1 MGNYKFK
8 EDEPKKKVLNYDIIS
23 SDMKSEMKFQLFALI
38 AMVPFIALLVALAIE
53 WEGYT
58 LYTTFAVC
66 LLSALFLFVIYD
78 MVSRYIKISKRKYAV
93 ELDTVIDI
101 QRRVHS
107 RAGRGNKVS
116 YYLIFRNSGKYAV
129 RHISLL
135 EYTEVCDTLY
145 VVRFE
150 KKFGKRSPE
159 AVYSTKRYEW
169 KDE

>member
-1 MGNYKFK
+1 MGIYKFK

-23 SDMKSEMKFQLFALI
+23 SDLKTEIKFQLFVLLV
-38 AMVPFIALLVALAIE
+38 MVPFIALFVALSIE
-53 WEGYT
+53 SKGYT
-58 LYTTFAVC
+58 LYTVFAGCV
-66 LLSALFLFVIYD
+66 LVAIFAFVLYD
-78 MVSRYIKISKRKYAV
+78 TVSRLIKISKRKYVV

-101 QRRVHS
+101 KRRVHS
-107 RAGRGNKVS
+107 RAGRGSRVS
-116 YYLIFRNSGKYAV
+116 HYLIFRNSGRYAV

>member
-8 EDEPKKKVLNYDIIS
+8 EDEPKKKVLDYDRIS
-23 SDMKSEMKFQLFALI
+23 SDLKTEMKLQFFAL
-38 AMVPFIALLVALAIE
+38 FFLLVFVALFYALAIE
-53 WEGYT
+53 WEGFT
-58 LYTTFAVC
+58 LYTVAAGC
-66 LLSALFLFVIYD
+66 LLAALFLFVLYD
-78 MVSRYIKISKRKYAV
+78 TVSRLIKISKRKYAV

-101 QRRVHS
+101 RHRVYSRRVSH
-107 RAGRGNKVS
+107 
-116 YYLIFRNSGKYAV
+116 YLIFRNSGKYTV

-150 KKFGKRSPE
+150 KRFGKRSPE